1 MNIADKLVRERRA
14 RLAAE
19 RLLEQKSRE
28 LVAANGRL
36 AEHARSLSDLVD
48 GQRQDL
54 HAARS
59 RAAALQGRNNEIES
73 DLERALA
80 AARQAQRRLW
90 QALETMR
97 DGFAV
102 FDGDQKLIIANG
114 AFVALF
120 QGRFALRAGQTYDE
134 VVRAFAR
141 DGIIDLDGCDEH
153 DWHHEMA
160 ARLLQPEIA
169 PRVVRL
175 ADGRFLRLSDRRGE
189 GGDLVCLATDIS
201 ESMAREAELEEART
215 RAEAASRA
223 KSAFLANMS
232 HEIRTPMNG
241 VVGMADLL
249 CATDLTEE
257 QRLFAETIRTSG
269 EALLTII
276 NDVLDYSKAEAEKL
290 RLCPQP
296 FDLERCLHEV
306 MLLLS
311 PRAREKGISLA
322 VDFDLFLPTR
332 FVADPGR
339 MRQVLTNLLG
349 NAVKFTAAGH
359 VLARVVGLERG
370 DGRFDMHF
378 SIEDTGIGIAAEDL
392 DRIFA
397 EFSQVEDQSDRK
409 YEGTGLGLAI
419 TRQLVALMG
428 GEIWVDSEPGRG
440 SCFGFRITLAPAEP
454 VAAEGSD
461 CPVALKRAVIADG
474 ALVSR
479 SILARQLETIG
490 LQVRA
495 LRSGAEAAGH
505 LAGGAICDLLII
517 DLDGEGG
524 GSTVADLVVRLRAL
538 RPEAALL
545 VAGTSP
551 PLVPPGEDLTD
562 GFLQKPI
569 LRSDL
574 FRKLQDLSRGLA
586 AAGGQP
592 AAPPAA
598 GRLRVLAAD
607 DNRTNRL
614 VFRKM
619 VEGLDIDLAFAA
631 SGREAVDLWERLRPD
646 LIYMDISMPEMDG
659 RQAAQAI
666 RAREAAEGLGAHV
679 PMIAMTAHALEGDA
693 ERILSAGLDRYLAKP
708 LKRAEVAR
716 PIEELLAAVAP
727 IGPPVDPPLNPPGG

>member
-1 MNIADKLVRERRA
+1 MNNVDKLVRERRA

-19 RLLEQKSRE
+19 RLLDQKSRE
-28 LVAANGRL
+28 LVAANDRL
-36 AEHARSLSDLVD
+36 AEHARSLSDLLA
-48 GQRQDL
+48 GQREDL
-54 HAARS
+54 HAAQS
-59 RAAALQGRNNEIES
+59 RAAALQGRNSEIES

-97 DGFAV
+97 YGFAV
-102 FDGDQKLIIANG
+102 FDGEQKLIIANG

-120 QGRFALRAGQTYDE
+120 QGRFSLRAGQTYDE
-134 VVRAFAR
+134 VIRAFAR
-141 DGIIDLDGCDEH
+141 EGIVDLDGRDEH

-175 ADGRFLRLSDRRGE
+175 ADGRFLKLSDRRGE
-189 GGDLVCLATDIS
+189 AGDLVCLAADIS

-232 HEIRTPMNG
+232 HELRTPMNG

-276 NDVLDYSKAEAEKL
+276 NDVLDYSKAEAAKL

-306 MLLLS
+306 MLLLL
-311 PRAREKGISLA
+311 PPAREKGISLA

-339 MRQVLTNLLG
+339 MRQILTNLLG

-370 DGRFDMHF
+370 DGRFDLHF

-397 EFSQVEDQSDRK
+397 EFSQVEDQSDRR

-461 CPVALKRAVIADG
+461 RPVALKHAVIADG

-490 LQVRA
+490 LGVHS
-495 LRSGAEAAGH
+495 LRSGSEVAGH
-505 LAGGAICDLLII
+505 LAGGAACDLMIV
-517 DLDGEGG
+517 DLDNEGG
-524 GSTVADLVVRLRAL
+524 GAAAAGLVARLRAL
-538 RPEAALL
+538 QPGAALL
-545 VAGTSP
+545 VTGASP
-551 PLVPPGEDLTD
+551 AVLPPGEDLID

-569 LRSDL
+569 LRSEL
-574 FRKLQDLSRGLA
+574 FRKLQDLSRGLTPT
-586 AAGGQP
+586 GGQP
-592 AAPPAA
+592 PAPPPAR
-598 GRLRVLAAD
+598 RLRVLAAD

-631 SGREAVDLWERLRPD
+631 NGREAVDLWQRLRPD

-659 RQAAQAI
+659 RQAAGAI
-666 RAREAAEGLGAHV
+666 RAREAAEGQGAHV
-679 PMIAMTAHALEGDA
+679 PIIAMTAHALDGDA
-693 ERILSAGLDRYLAKP
+693 AQILAAGLDRYLAKP
-708 LKRAEVAR
+708 LKRAEVAQ
-716 PIEELLAAVAP
+716 PIEELLAAAAHGGLTT
-727 IGPPVDPPLNPPGG
+727 GPDLNPPGG